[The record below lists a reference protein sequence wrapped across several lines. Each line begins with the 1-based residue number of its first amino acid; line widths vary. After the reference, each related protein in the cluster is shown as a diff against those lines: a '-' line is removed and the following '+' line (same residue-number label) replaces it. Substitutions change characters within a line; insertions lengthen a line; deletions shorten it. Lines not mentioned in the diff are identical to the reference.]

1 MIRLHTSP
9 VSSAVKK
16 LAVLQ
21 LRGIFT
27 LSKLDVVS
35 LAFRLCAGWAFLLGM
50 IYLLRFLHFPPQCWL
65 TSSHPSDICSAV
77 TSSMTP
83 PCLNWVRVSIHT
95 PWASSTL
102 LLIMLC
108 CNYWYTYLYTTIW
121 IWNLR
126 EQRWYLTLYCMFRAR
141 YITGVLLCKII
152 EIIIAVDWINNW
164 K

>member
-50 IYLLRFLHFPPQCWL
+50 ISLFAEL
-65 TSSHPSDICSAV
+65 
-77 TSSMTP
+77 
-83 PCLNWVRVSIHT
+83 
-95 PWASSTL
+95 STL
-102 LLIMLC
+102 SPTMLA
-108 CNYWYTYLYTTIW
+108 NF
-121 IWNLR
+121 
-126 EQRWYLTLYCMFRAR
+126 QSSF
-141 YITGVLLCKII
+141 
-152 EIIIAVDWINNW
+152 
-164 K
+164 